1 MLATRPICRKRFY
14 LTTAAQSCRSFA
26 FRPTPP
32 SPSLRD
38 WLRTSAWVNSVTDKI
53 PYRIIRKS
61 DVELGI
67 DDEFNRL
74 PALEQI
80 WRAMHGP
87 VPTELPQLRND
98 RLEALLFKGKD
109 LWPLSE
115 REERDF
121 REAYH
126 RERLEFVGD
135 RIWEEV
141 VVLVLFSLAPI
152 QRLPTKTAAPSL
164 GHFQNETSRLTT
176 NEMAARLAREFKL
189 DQRLRTTAIA
199 DLADGWEAYLTA
211 LFFSNGRRAVLEFLA
226 PIIKR
231 EFFEVH
237 RPSDA
242 LPPLVFERL
251 STSPSRPL
259 LTGLFAIPVN
269 PVSGSSPLYRQAS
282 SSGAELNN
290 HCLAS
295 EATADSD
302 SLLTSHG
309 KGAIAVSLRFN
320 APLRFRTIVEAASN
334 LLAELDRQKIP
345 RLDTASSDA
354 PSDTSPATASS
365 TSPSEPSSSSAFT
378 LAATTSSSSP
388 APSACAPLP
397 GHAEALLLS
406 EAPPPAPSPVDE
418 PSHSFS
424 FSDERGEPVE
434 EISTPEAGSALT
446 SVVSPD
452 TEVVPSPTA
461 DEASHSFS
469 LSDEL
474 GEPTGEMSAPD
485 SDSALPSVVSPVTED
500 GSSPS
505 AAPPPLIFTT
515 ASPSS
520 SDAPVSPSPSP
531 VDMPAPDSDSALPSV
546 VSPVTEDGSSPSAAP
561 PPLIFTT
568 ASPSSSDAP
577 VSPSPSPVDQPSDPS
592 SSLSASDE
600 LQTATT
606 DEKVAVDLGDDAL
619 EHEHVEVVG
628 SPKTTAM
635 DEPEQAVVDSEG
647 VASDGPPAIAV
658 TVQGGAQSSDGAVAI
673 EPIEEEVA
681 KEEKDDRKQEGPDG
695 GQEDDEKKP

>member
-14 LTTAAQSCRSFA
+14 LATAAQSCRSFT

-80 WRAMHGP
+80 RRAMHGP

-189 DQRLRTTAIA
+189 DQRLHTTAIA

-259 LTGLFAIPVN
+259 LTVDPA
-269 PVSGSSPLYRQAS
+269 SGTSHLYRQAS
-282 SSGAELNN
+282 ATFSSGAELNN

-302 SLLTSHG
+302 SPLTSHG

-320 APLRFRTIVEAASN
+320 EPLRFRTIVEATSN

-354 PSDTSPATASS
+354 PSDTSPATAPS

-378 LAATTSSSSP
+378 LAATTSSSSR
-388 APSACAPLP
+388 APSASAPLP
-397 GHAEALLLS
+397 GDAEALLLS
-406 EAPPPAPSPVDE
+406 EAPPPAPSPADE

-424 FSDERGEPVE
+424 FSDELGEPVE

-452 TEVVPSPTA
+452 TEDVPSPPPDESSQSLSLSGKFGEPTEEPSGPGSDSALPSVVYPETEDVPSPPA
-461 DEASHSFS
+461 DELSHSFS

-500 GSSPS
+500 GLSPS
-505 AAPPPLIFTT
+505 AAPPHLIFTT
-515 ASPSS
+515 ASPPSN
-520 SDAPVSPSPSP
+520 DAPVSPSPSP
-531 VDMPAPDSDSALPSV
+531 VDRS
-546 VSPVTEDGSSPSAAP
+546 
-561 PPLIFTT
+561 
-568 ASPSSSDAP
+568 
-577 VSPSPSPVDQPSDPS
+577 SDPS

-600 LQTATT
+600 LQTAIT
-606 DEKVAVDLGDDAL
+606 DEKVAVDLGDDPL
-619 EHEHVEVVG
+619 EPEHVEVAG

-635 DEPEQAVVDSEG
+635 DEPEQAGVDSEG

-658 TVQGGAQSSDGAVAI
+658 TVQGGAQSSDGPVAI
-673 EPIEEEVA
+673 EPMEEEVA
-681 KEEKDDRKQEGPDG
+681 KEEKDDRKQQGPDSG
-695 GQEDDEKKP
+695 KEDDEKKH